1 MLQVGVDAFRAKL
14 VSELDGTGV
23 RIDHAQPQDS
33 APYER
38 RELLGV
44 HPQPDPSLSRVG
56 VHVPSGRL
64 SAAECREIGEL
75 ADKYSNGEAR
85 LTVEQNLIFANVA
98 TSSVEAMLKEPALTS
113 GRLAVDPGNIVGHT
127 ISCTGAQFCG
137 LALVETK
144 ASADRVARLLNE
156 QIEVA
161 SPLRIHWTGCPNS
174 CGQVQ
179 AADIGLMGGPA
190 KKMNDQ
196 GQMKAVPGVKIFV
209 GGTIGE
215 TGKLALDETKL
226 HGGANTVGVASAHT
240 LALSPNG
247 YSPNGHAPNG
257 RKPPCPPLS
266 LPTPDV
272 SCA

>member
-179 AADIGLMGGPA
+179 AADIGIMGAPA
-190 KKMNDQ
+190 KKFDEASGKN
-196 GQMKAVPGVKIFV
+196 KAVPGCNIFI

-215 TGKLALDETKL
+215 EAHLALEPAMKGIPLNDEDLVPVLVDLCVEHFGATVKGSS
-226 HGGANTVGVASAHT
+226 GG
-240 LALSPNG
+240 
-247 YSPNGHAPNG
+247 
-257 RKPPCPPLS
+257 KPWWKFW
-266 LPTPDV
+266 
-272 SCA
+272 